1 MVTKQGIIK
10 KTSLEAYSRPR
21 ANGINAI
28 NVREGDQLLEARL
41 TTGSNEILIAI
52 KSGRCIRFNESTV
65 RPMGRNAT
73 GVRGVNMDDDK
84 DEVVGMIAI
93 QDPSKESVLVVSGKG
108 YGKRT
113 LLNDPEDGEPI
124 YRITNRGGKGVKTL
138 NITDKTGPLVALKS
152 VTDEDDLMIIN
163 RSGIAI
169 RIAVAELRLMGRAT
183 QGVKLINL
191 RGSDEIAAVAKVPAS
206 DEEEVVEGEGGAV
219 EGGEEGEAP
228 AESASEEPSAE

>member
-1 MVTKQGIIK
+1 MKHILVIRL
-10 KTSLEAYSRPR
+10 SAM
-21 ANGINAI
+21 
-28 NVREGDQLLEARL
+28 GDVIL
-41 TTGSNEILIAI
+41 TLPV
-52 KSGRCIRFNESTV
+52 IR
-65 RPMGRNAT
+65 
-73 GVRGVNMDDDK
+73 
-84 DEVVGMIAI
+84 
-93 QDPSKESVLVVSGKG
+93 SVL
-108 YGKRT
+108 
-113 LLNDPEDGEPI
+113 LLNPELKITVLTRKPFNTFFCNIDRLQVVVADVNSEHKSAFGLFRLQKQLASSNSIDAVVDLHDVLRSRVLSFFFRIKGTPI

-206 DEEEVVEGEGGAV
+206 DEEEVVEGEGGVA